1 MKYITHND
9 KHENINTNLTHL
21 QGAITCT
28 FAQLVATFGNPM
40 KDGFDDYKSDAE
52 WEVQFEDGTV
62 ATIYNYKNGKN
73 YCGDQGQ
80 EVWEITQW
88 NIGGH
93 VPDAVGNVRQAV
105 AEVQAVVSHDYL

>member
-9 KHENINTNLTHL
+9 AGSNINTNRTHL
-21 QGAITCT
+21 QGAIVCT
-28 FAQLVATFGNPM
+28 FAELVTAFGNPM

-52 WEVQFEDGTV
+52 WNVQFENGTV

-73 YCGDQGQ
+73 YCCDQGL

-93 VPDAVGNVRQAV
+93 EMDCVHHVRNAV
-105 AEVQAVVSHDYL
+105 AYVKESV

>member
-9 KHENINTNLTHL
+9 AGSNINTNRTHL
-21 QGAITCT
+21 QGAIVCT
-28 FAQLVATFGNPM
+28 FADLTNTFGNPL

-52 WEVQFEDGTV
+52 WQIQFEDGSV

-73 YCGDQGQ
+73 YCGADGL

-93 VPDAVGNVRQAV
+93 EMDCVHHVRNAV
-105 AEVQAVVSHDYL
+105 AHVKENV

>member
-9 KHENINTNLTHL
+9 AGANINTNCTHL
-21 QGAITCT
+21 QGAIVCT
-28 FAQLVATFGNPM
+28 FAELIGTFGNPM

-93 VPDAVGNVRQAV
+93 VPDAVACVRQAV
-105 AEVQAVVSHDYL
+105 KEHEGMVRL